1 MQKYNYKNFL
11 EIYRYIIVGLCS
23 VFIDFLFY
31 YIFIYFEVLNPNDSK
46 RLSFII
52 GAIFAFYA
60 NRTYVFNVD
69 EKKLSQYI
77 LFSLLYFSSF
87 ILNSM
92 IHDYIFLISKLTL
105 ISFLCATFVSTVTNF
120 IGQKFIIFK
129 KKNEHD

>member
-31 YIFIYFEVLNPNDSK
+31 YIFIYFEFSDPNNSK
-46 RLSFII
+46 RLSFIM

-60 NRTYVFNVD
+60 NRAYVFKVD

-77 LFSLLYFSSF
+77 LFSLLYFTSF
-87 ILNSM
+87 ILNSI
-92 IHDYIFLISKLTL
+92 IHDYVFLISGLTL
-105 ISFLCATFVSTVTNF
+105 ISFLSATFVSTVTNF

-129 KKNEHD
+129 KKS

>member
-46 RLSFII
+46 RLSFIM

-60 NRTYVFNVD
+60 NRTYVFKVD

-77 LFSLLYFSSF
+77 LFSLLYFTSF
-87 ILNSM
+87 ILNSI
-92 IHDYIFLISKLTL
+92 IHDYVLLITELTL
-105 ISFLCATFVSTVTNF
+105 ISFLSATFVSTVTNF